1 MAAPHPVVAA
11 LAEHPDGKRFFPVPL
26 SGDPHRVLFYSKF
39 PLPQGRQRLVREVA
53 RGHRV
58 GFYSFQC
65 VKAKKFGETIDLPF
79 KEWAQGVLKE
89 VHATVIVLI
98 GTEDPGILG
107 KHFVKLSTVPS
118 LKGAGGDQSKL
129 TELWETWFKG
139 EWKKVS
145 KCITE
150 HVDTAEAKGNLFK
163 RKADGEL
170 NDRDTKTSKAEK
182 PECVEK
188 PLNFTW

>member
-1 MAAPHPVVAA
+1 MAVPHPVVAA
-11 LAEHPDGKRFFPVPL
+11 LAEHHDGKRFFPVPL

-53 RGHRV
+53 EGHRV

-79 KEWAQGVLKE
+79 KGWAQDVLTK

-98 GTEDPGILG
+98 GTEEPDIRG
-107 KHFVKLSTVPS
+107 KHFVKLSTAPS

-139 EWKKVS
+139 EWEKVF

-150 HVDTAEAKGNLFK
+150 HVDTADAKANLFK
-163 RKADGEL
+163 RKAEVEL
-170 NDRDTKTSKAEK
+170 KGPESKVSKEEK
-182 PECVEK
+182 IKCVEEK
-188 PLNFTW
+188 LNFNW